1 MTDQVTAG
9 TQNQDQIGSPGAS
22 PESLGWRAGLPD
34 PLKTDET
41 FKQYKTVGDFAK
53 AHVETAKKAT
63 ELEGRM
69 ANAIF
74 KPGENAT
81 PEEKAA
87 FHKALGV
94 PDKPADYEFPKGEG
108 VEHDE
113 KMLTWARDIFHKAG
127 LNKDQAGQISQ
138 AWDELS
144 KNIVSDLKGAEDT
157 ALKEV
162 ETKLKEEWK
171 ADYDKNFELST
182 RAFKKFAGAELSEFK
197 AHPTLVKAFYEV
209 GKAMGEDFS
218 PAGLHS
224 GVSPPQ
230 VGMKYDMP
238 TFA

>member
-1 MTDQVTAG
+1 MVGEGTGEGLETGAG
-9 TQNQDQIGSPGAS
+9 TGQEGSPAWLAQLPTDLKANEVFTGFKTIGD
-22 PESLGWRAGLPD
+22 LGKSYLELKGQTSEVD
-34 PLKTDET
+34 GLKT
-41 FKQYKTVGDFAK
+41 KLQ
-53 AHVETAKKAT
+53 
-63 ELEGRM
+63 
-69 ANAIF
+69 NAIF

-197 AHPTLVKAFYEV
+197 AHPTLIKSFYEV